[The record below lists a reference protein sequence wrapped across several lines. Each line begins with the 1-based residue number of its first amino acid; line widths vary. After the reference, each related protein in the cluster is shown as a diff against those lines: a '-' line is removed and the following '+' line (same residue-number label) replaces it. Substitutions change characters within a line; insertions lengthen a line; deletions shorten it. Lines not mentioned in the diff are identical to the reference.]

1 MPTSEE
7 LVVAARS
14 GDQVAFARIVEED
27 GPRAYRLARAILGS
41 SQDAEEAVQEA
52 FVHAWREL
60 PRLRDAALW
69 PAWFRRITVRAA
81 IDRGRRRPRVRE
93 IDLGAHEPPPEPDAS
108 AAVADRDDVDR
119 VLRGLSPDDR
129 ALLALRFLVDLEVD
143 DVAAVLGI
151 PSGTVKSRLSRLLAR
166 LQSGIEG
173 AER

>member
-1 MPTSEE
+1 M
-7 LVVAARS
+7 AARS
-14 GDQVAFARIVEED
+14 GDQVAFARLVDED

-60 PRLRDAALW
+60 PRLRDASRW

-93 IDLGAHEPPPEPDAS
+93 IDLGAYEPPPEQDAS
-108 AAVADRDDVDR
+108 AAVADRDDVER
-119 VLRGLSPDDR
+119 VLRRLSPDDR
-129 ALLALRFLVDLEVD
+129 ALLALQFLVDLEVD
-143 DVAAVLGI
+143 DVAVTLGI

-166 LQSGIEG
+166 LQAETEG